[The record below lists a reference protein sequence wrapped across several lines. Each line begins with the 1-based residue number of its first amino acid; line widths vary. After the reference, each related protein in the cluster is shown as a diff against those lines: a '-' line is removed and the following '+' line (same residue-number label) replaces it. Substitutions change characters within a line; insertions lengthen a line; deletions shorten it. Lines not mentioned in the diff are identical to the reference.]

1 MRCWYISKDLLINE
15 NIKSSEIRVVD
26 ENGDLGVMKLEDAL
40 RLASERELDLV
51 EISPMAK
58 PPVCKIMNYGKFKY
72 EKQKK
77 EKEAKKRQKTE
88 ELKEIRLSVKIDS
101 GDLENKMGQ
110 VKKFISN
117 GSKVKISMR
126 LRGRES
132 QYSDLGF
139 KVLNDFCDSCS
150 DFASVLKR
158 PNLDGRQLSAII
170 SPISLKN

>member
-1 MRCWYISKDLLINE
+1 MLYISKDLLINE
-15 NIKSSEIRVVD
+15 DIKASEVRVVD
-26 ENGDLGVMKLEDAL
+26 ESGDLGVMCLEDAFK
-40 RLASERELDLV
+40 LASERGLDLV

-58 PPVCKIMNYGKFKY
+58 PPVCKMMDYKKFKY

-77 EKEAKKRQKTE
+77 EKIAKKRQKKE

-110 VKKFISN
+110 VRKFISN
-117 GSKVKISMR
+117 GSKVKISIR

-139 KVLNDFCDSCS
+139 KVLSEFCSSCS
-150 DFASVLKR
+150 DFASVLKS